1 MKCLKR
7 IYQEETGGTL
17 VEILASI
24 IILGLTL
31 LSMAVLMNQNY
42 SSIQI
47 NQLKEASLFAQ
58 EDIKEWL
65 TYRATNQDIANLNQF
80 TLVKEHQMNP
90 SLTEAEK
97 RRRNHFILDESGI
110 QKTVYG
116 ENIYGEIPQD
126 KTVDRGESFVKVLYD
141 FSGDH
146 LPEPLKSDD
155 YNKYYIGEYVDNSK
169 QDAKLLVEVVVRQ
182 KNLDEYEP
190 RKDGVELNI
199 KIYSKKTGQ
208 LLSEGFLNWIAEY

>member
-65 TYRATNQDIANLNQF
+65 TYRATNQDIANLN
-80 TLVKEHQMNP
+80 
-90 SLTEAEK
+90 
-97 RRRNHFILDESGI
+97 
-110 QKTVYG
+110 
-116 ENIYGEIPQD
+116 
-126 KTVDRGESFVKVLYD
+126 
-141 FSGDH
+141 
-146 LPEPLKSDD
+146 
-155 YNKYYIGEYVDNSK
+155 
-169 QDAKLLVEVVVRQ
+169 
-182 KNLDEYEP
+182 
-190 RKDGVELNI
+190 
-199 KIYSKKTGQ
+199 
-208 LLSEGFLNWIAEY
+208 